1 MFDWISQY
9 STNFSWISCRETEV
23 FGAKTV
29 LTPGRCHQG
38 RKSHQRVRG
47 WQGVHEFQE
56 ITLDII
62 DTIIG
67 TYRKAAPHET
77 TRVWILYVGVFLLPG
92 SFQHL
97 FLTRVVST
105 TYFLLKIRAHEIQYW
120 LVAWNIIFFHILGII
135 IPTGLYFSEGWN
147 HQREK
152 NRLNQNVAP
161 STPGCSQTSPRT
173 TPRSTSALD
182 ITYFGPIGTWKE
194 NPNLHFDTFW
204 IIFDV

>member
-62 DTIIG
+62 DIIIG

-105 TYFLLKIRAHEIQYW
+105 TYFLLKTRAHEIQQSEHFRCILLFHDFDIPFVYLTVRHGKSPFLRTVNHLFLW
-120 LVAWNIIFFHILGII
+120 AMYTMAMLVITRGYPINHI
-135 IPTGLYFSEGWN
+135 P
-147 HQREK
+147 
-152 NRLNQNVAP
+152 
-161 STPGCSQTSPRT
+161 
-173 TPRSTSALD
+173 
-182 ITYFGPIGTWKE
+182 
-194 NPNLHFDTFW
+194 
-204 IIFDV
+204 

>member
-1 MFDWISQY
+1 MSQTSCLNKCNMFWEMFCYFRLPDLLEVWSISDSTLFFAAHFSANSLTHQSYLEVSGSHQLHVWISQY

-62 DTIIG
+62 IG
-67 TYRKAAPHET
+67 TYRKAASHET

-92 SFQHL
+92 SLQHL

-105 TYFLLKIRAHEIQYW
+105 TYFLLKTRAHEIQ
-120 LVAWNIIFFHILGII
+120 
-135 IPTGLYFSEGWN
+135 
-147 HQREK
+147 
-152 NRLNQNVAP
+152 
-161 STPGCSQTSPRT
+161 
-173 TPRSTSALD
+173 
-182 ITYFGPIGTWKE
+182 
-194 NPNLHFDTFW
+194 
-204 IIFDV
+204 

>member
-62 DTIIG
+62 DIIIG

-105 TYFLLKIRAHEIQYW
+105 TYFLLKIRAHEIQYFT
-120 LVAWNIIFFHILGII
+120 LLTPLIRGIVSSLR
-135 IPTGLYFSEGWN
+135 IPPQVSTKKRRSRSPGPSGLSQARWHGWN
-147 HQREK
+147 RDLEQEK
-152 NRLNQNVAP
+152 
-161 STPGCSQTSPRT
+161 
-173 TPRSTSALD
+173 
-182 ITYFGPIGTWKE
+182 
-194 NPNLHFDTFW
+194 
-204 IIFDV
+204 

>member
-1 MFDWISQY
+1 MTLPCSLQHISAPTHWHINHTWKKVEAINYMFDWISQY

-62 DTIIG
+62 DIIIG

-105 TYFLLKIRAHEIQYW
+105 TYFLLKIRAHEIQYKVW
-120 LVAWNIIFFHILGII
+120 F
-135 IPTGLYFSEGWN
+135 T
-147 HQREK
+147 
-152 NRLNQNVAP
+152 
-161 STPGCSQTSPRT
+161 
-173 TPRSTSALD
+173 
-182 ITYFGPIGTWKE
+182 
-194 NPNLHFDTFW
+194 
-204 IIFDV
+204 

>member
-62 DTIIG
+62 DIIIG

-77 TRVWILYVGVFLLPG
+77 TRVWILYVGVFLLLG
-92 SFQHL
+92 RFQHL

-105 TYFLLKIRAHEIQYW
+105 TYFLLKTRAHEIQYW
-120 LVAWNIIFFHILGII
+120 NSWEKSPKFERITARHVWPSLVCSCLFSHSKCNSWNK
-135 IPTGLYFSEGWN
+135 SGW
-147 HQREK
+147 
-152 NRLNQNVAP
+152 VFV
-161 STPGCSQTSPRT
+161 C
-173 TPRSTSALD
+173 
-182 ITYFGPIGTWKE
+182 F
-194 NPNLHFDTFW
+194 
-204 IIFDV
+204 